1 MITALAFLASDS
13 RQAISA
19 SVRFL
24 PDIGGQTAAELTF
37 TVVLLL
43 VRRASNVVVA
53 HPRFPI
59 IPLEISMNLK
69 LVVAVSLFA
78 VVPMV
83 AFAQKDAPA
92 TKVPKPTIADAQK
105 LVQTISGDKA
115 KLQAYCDMGKL
126 QEEMEKADQK
136 NDTKALDALGAKADS
151 LAQQIGP
158 EYTKVMDGL
167 EEVDPNSAEGKQ
179 YTAVFATLIKQC
191 K

>member
-1 MITALAFLASDS
+1 
-13 RQAISA
+13 
-19 SVRFL
+19 
-24 PDIGGQTAAELTF
+24 
-37 TVVLLL
+37 
-43 VRRASNVVVA
+43 
-53 HPRFPI
+53 
-59 IPLEISMNLK
+59 MNLK

-92 TKVPKPTIADAQK
+92 TKVPKPSIADAQK

-136 NDTKALDALGAKADS
+136 NDTKALDALGAKADT